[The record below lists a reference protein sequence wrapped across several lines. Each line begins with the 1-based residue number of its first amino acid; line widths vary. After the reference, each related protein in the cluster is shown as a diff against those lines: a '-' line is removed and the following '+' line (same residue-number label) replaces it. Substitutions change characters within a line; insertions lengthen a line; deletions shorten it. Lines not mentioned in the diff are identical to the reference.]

1 MLDYLLNAF
10 SGPGEAFMWPSQ
22 QRWLSPS
29 RSSWRRPFSL
39 LCTGGP
45 LLPRRTPCFR
55 QANCLKPLLLPVYG
69 RSGLESGQR
78 EDSAEM
84 AWDAMSAAAVRAEGE
99 VRKRINL
106 LSAVGNVA
114 TMLGLLGTVYG
125 LTVAFSSLGE
135 AGQSATDQLSEG
147 ISMAMATT
155 AFGLCV
161 AIPCVGAHAWLEA
174 RAEALLLQTE
184 SLASEM
190 HLAKKRSNRS
200 DKPFSDA
207 VIPCRLSKQE
217 ALPRPKSSGKIR
229 KAACS
234 PSSLCCFSCCPFCF

>member
-10 SGPGEAFMWPSQ
+10 SGPGEAFMWAITAAMALAIAILLEKTFLFVV
-22 QRWLSPS
+22 RW
-29 RSSWRRPFSL
+29 RAPFAKAHSL
-39 LCTGGP
+39 LQAGELSQAVAAAGP
-45 LLPRRTPCFR
+45 MAG
-55 QANCLKPLLLPVYG
+55 QV
-69 RSGLESGQR
+69 LESGQR

-84 AWDAMSAAAVRAEGE
+84 AWDAMSAAAIRAEGE

-135 AGQSATDQLSEG
+135 AGQSATDQLSQG

-161 AIPCVGAHAWLEA
+161 AIPCVAAHAWLEA

-190 HLAKKRSNRS
+190 HLAKKRSNRPE
-200 DKPFSDA
+200 KPLATS
-207 VIPCRLSKQE
+207 
-217 ALPRPKSSGKIR
+217 
-229 KAACS
+229 
-234 PSSLCCFSCCPFCF
+234 